1 MACTI
6 LYYLFLHWRLIL
18 MYIIHTYSW
27 LVCAS
32 FYSQSDAVTEVLQLA
47 SLLVVTVTVQPE
59 CLMTFGNHRFSSF
72 SERLKKKE
80 KENRCFASR
89 SDIHQQTSLIVHGYN
104 LGTQIRKVKK
114 YSVTSTCKCKLHLQ
128 NIVYEIAIYLKILRP
143 P

>member
-47 SLLVVTVTVQPE
+47 SCYCDSTTR
-59 CLMTFGNHRFSSF
+59 MFNDIRKSSF
-72 SERLKKKE
+72 LFIFRKIKKKKE